1 MPQPSGG
8 KIAIQK
14 VFFPILPPL
23 SNASTTAS
31 KKKKKRKNA
40 TIVVDIKLFL
50 LVETE
55 DAR

>member
-31 KKKKKRKNA
+31 KKKKKKKECNNCCGYKAFSPRR
-40 TIVVDIKLFL
+40 D
-50 LVETE
+50 
-55 DAR
+55 